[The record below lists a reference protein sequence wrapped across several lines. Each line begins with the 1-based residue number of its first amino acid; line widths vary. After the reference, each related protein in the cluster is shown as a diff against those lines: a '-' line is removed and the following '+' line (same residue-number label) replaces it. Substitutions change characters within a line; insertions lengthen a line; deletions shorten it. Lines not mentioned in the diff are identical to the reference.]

1 MAVELANYFLASD
14 DERELSVELCALFPS
29 LAFVDGQLWDD
40 ATPPIQKSISECASG
55 LAYLWWRDL
64 VQVLPSKRQS
74 SGRYRGPATGC
85 VLQFARCRIRG
96 DHLLLGQ
103 MRISTDAFEPP
114 VLSAVRLV
122 FRTLRKKYRSPD
134 HSYLVGPHAAAGAT
148 SGMKL
153 AINAE
158 SYLIEKKSA

>member
-1 MAVELANYFLASD
+1 MAVELANYFLAPD
-14 DERELSVELCALFPS
+14 DERELSRELCSLFPS

-40 ATPPIQKSISECASG
+40 ATPPIRESISDCASG
-55 LAYLWWRDL
+55 LVYLWWRDL
-64 VQVLPSKRQS
+64 VVTLPSERQS
-74 SGRYRGPATGC
+74 SGRYRGPVTGC

-103 MRISTDAFEPP
+103 MRVSTDAFDPP
-114 VLSAVRLV
+114 VLSAVRTV
-122 FRTLRKKYRSPD
+122 FRTLRRKYRSSD
-134 HSYLVGPHAAAGAT
+134 HSYLVGPHAAASAT